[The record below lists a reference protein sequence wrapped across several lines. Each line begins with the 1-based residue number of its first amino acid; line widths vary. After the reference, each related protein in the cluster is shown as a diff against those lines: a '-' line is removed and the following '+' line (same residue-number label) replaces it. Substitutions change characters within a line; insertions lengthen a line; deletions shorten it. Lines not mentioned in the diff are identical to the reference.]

1 MLFLA
6 LPLLVAS
13 GRPLF
18 YWGARAAVIVADAPA
33 VPGGVAAQVT
43 EVHAALDKGDLV
55 LRFTFD
61 REVTSA
67 MYGEGGA
74 PVSGRLRVVLYIDTD
89 ADRTTGL
96 SGASGDLL
104 RGADHRLEI
113 GVVAVGK
120 DDEENLPAEALVIA
134 SVASLSP
141 EGRRHGIWK
150 IDDSSPLLSI
160 HGEWLELR
168 VPLDKV
174 PARSGSR
181 LILAMGDKAYDGR
194 LKP

>member
-1 MLFLA
+1 MLLLA
-6 LPLLVAS
+6 LPLLIGP

-18 YWGARAAVIVADAPA
+18 YWGARAAVIVAEPSA
-33 VPGGVAAQVT
+33 VPRLEARVS
-43 EVHAALDKGDLV
+43 EVHAALDQGDLV

-67 MYGEGGA
+67 LYGEDRA
-74 PVSGRLRVVLYIDTD
+74 PVSGRLRVVLYVD
-89 ADRTTGL
+89 ADGDRTTGL
-96 SGASGDLL
+96 AGAEGDLL
-104 RGADHRLEI
+104 RGADYRLEV

-120 DDEENLPAEALVIA
+120 DEEENRQAEALVIA
-134 SVASLSP
+134 TVTSLSAD
-141 EGRRHGIWK
+141 GHRHRIWR

-174 PARSGSR
+174 PARSGTR
-181 LILAMGDKAYDGR
+181 LILNLGDRAYDGR

>member
-6 LPLLVAS
+6 LPLLIAP

-18 YWGARAAVIVADAPA
+18 YWGARAPVIVADAPA
-33 VPGGVAAQVT
+33 VPGVEAQVS
-43 EVHAALDKGDLV
+43 EVHAVLDKGDLV

-61 REVTSA
+61 RPVTSA
-67 MYGEGGA
+67 MYLEGGA

-89 ADRTTGL
+89 GDRATGVT
-96 SGASGDLL
+96 GAEGDLV

-120 DDEENLPAEALVIA
+120 DEEENLPAEALVIV

-141 EGRRHGIWK
+141 EGKRHGIWR

-174 PARSGSR
+174 PAHPGTR
-181 LILAMGDKAYDGR
+181 LILAMGEKAYDGR